1 MSSTLENDRSPRN
14 TGTVNTQG
22 TGYDM
27 VTSTV
32 EADTRAHIVTVADE
46 LFYARGFQSVG
57 MDEIRSRA
65 GVSLKK
71 LYAAFPGKDQ
81 LVAAVLAGRHDY
93 WERGIAEAVAAASS
107 PRDRLLAMYDF
118 LEQWFGD
125 DTFRGCGFI
134 NAFGELGATSPSVAR
149 IAREH
154 KESFQRSVAELA
166 ADVVPDREVAGELA
180 AQLAL
185 LAEGAQTTAAIA
197 GDASPAG
204 HARRAAAVL
213 IDAATRA

>member
-1 MSSTLENDRSPRN
+1 MPFTLENDRSRCN
-14 TGTVNTQG
+14 RGTVNTQG

-27 VTSTV
+27 VSSTV
-32 EADTRAHIVTVADE
+32 ETDTRAHIVEVADE
-46 LFYARGFQSVG
+46 LFYARGIQSVG
-57 MDEIRSRA
+57 MDEIRTGA

-71 LYAAFPGKDQ
+71 LYNAFPGKDQ
-81 LVAAVLAGRHDY
+81 LIAAVLAGRHDY
-93 WERGIAEAVAAASS
+93 WERGVAQAVAAAGS
-107 PRDRLLAMYDF
+107 PRDRLLAVYDF
-118 LEQWFGD
+118 LEQWFAD
-125 DTFRGCGFI
+125 DSFRGCGFI

-154 KESFQRSVAELA
+154 KESFQRFVAGLA
-166 ADVVPDREVAGELA
+166 AEVVPDRRAAEELA

-204 HARRAAAVL
+204 HARRAAATL
-213 IDAATRA
+213 IDAATRV

>member
-1 MSSTLENDRSPRN
+1 M
-14 TGTVNTQG
+14 
-22 TGYDM
+22 
-27 VTSTV
+27 TSTV
-32 EADTRAHIVTVADE
+32 DPQTRTRILEVADA

-57 MDEIRSRA
+57 MDDIRTGA

-71 LYAAFPGKDQ
+71 LYAAFAGKEQ
-81 LVAAVLAGRHDY
+81 LVAAVLAGRHAT
-93 WERGIAEAVAAASS
+93 WEHGITAAVAAQDA

-118 LEQWFGD
+118 LERWFAD

-134 NAFGELGATSPSVAR
+134 NAFGELGGTSPAVAE
-149 IAREH
+149 IARDH
-154 KESFQRSVAELA
+154 KESFQRYVARLA
-166 ADVVPDREVAGELA
+166 ADVVADADAAEELA

-197 GDASPAG
+197 GDASPAR

-213 IDAATRA
+213 VDAATH

>member
-1 MSSTLENDRSPRN
+1 M
-14 TGTVNTQG
+14 NTQG

-27 VTSTV
+27 ATSTV
-32 EADTRAHIVTVADE
+32 EADTRAHIVAVADE
-46 LFYARGFQSVG
+46 LFYARGIQSVG
-57 MDEIRSRA
+57 MDEIRTGA

-71 LYAAFPGKDQ
+71 LYAAFPGKEQ
-81 LVAAVLAGRHDY
+81 LVAAVLTGRHEY
-93 WERGIAEAVAAASS
+93 WEHGIEQAVAAAAT

-118 LEQWFGD
+118 LEQWFSD

-134 NAFGELGATSPSVAR
+134 NAFGELGSTSPTVAR

-154 KESFQRSVAELA
+154 KESFQEYVAGLA
-166 ADVVPDREVAGELA
+166 AEVVPDRVAAEELA

-197 GDASPAG
+197 GDSAPAT
-204 HARRAAAVL
+204 HARRAAATL